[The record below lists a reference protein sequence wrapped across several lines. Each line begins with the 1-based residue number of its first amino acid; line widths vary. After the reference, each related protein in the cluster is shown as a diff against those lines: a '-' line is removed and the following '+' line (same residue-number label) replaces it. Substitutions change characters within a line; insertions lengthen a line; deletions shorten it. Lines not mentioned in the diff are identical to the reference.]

1 MDDVQF
7 DDEVQFDDDVQ
18 FDGSV
23 EPTSGGLDVYLI
35 REKGGGKELGKVSA
49 TSNSDAMAQAEGM
62 GYKPGTISI
71 VKPEAKPV
79 NQQERE
85 DLLVKRGLSREDAAS
100 ISKFAP
106 YTAESFASRNLEDYP
121 SLDLPLVGRVP
132 FPDTRD
138 AFSLPGRTLS
148 SWLGGTNDG
157 EDQWRAMGRTS
168 EDEGTNFGGS
178 VVRSPSTGV
187 ATALAP
193 LASLVGGAAGITNLF
208 GAGALEGGLIGAGT
222 STYNYATNPEYTVLD
237 GVAETLLSAGIGSLL
252 SGGSASAIKRA
263 KDMIRKAGNFTKDQ
277 VEYIYSRL
285 GTLTHKQTTDN
296 LAREVPERIGDV
308 ANIRYKNILRVG
320 DSPEIKIPGAPSDH
334 VYVTTDLGG
343 TIGNDV
349 IKTFERDITDGIF
362 HRTLTPAQVR
372 EKQAILEEF
381 KQWMSTVDKVDP
393 RNGRKYLDRWL
404 EDAKYFYKKDPRLG
418 QIMLNKVQKAYEMN
432 YQLMENTPLGMIELE
447 PLSNLTSD
455 FGKISATT
463 DYLGTPHTPAP
474 TRNFSVTE
482 PGSWLESTVGRAIN
496 TPEKAKTTSELLST
510 LKMPSLVAT
519 QDVTGKR

>member
-18 FDGSV
+18 FDDSV
-23 EPTSGGLDVYLI
+23 EPTSQGLDVYLI

-49 TSNSDAMAQAEGM
+49 TSKSDAMAQAEGM

-71 VKPEAKPV
+71 VKPEAKPM

-100 ISKFAP
+100 ISKFMP

-121 SLDLPLVGRVP
+121 SLDLPVVGRVP

-148 SWLGGTNDG
+148 SWLGGTTEG

-178 VVRSPSTGV
+178 IVRSPSTGV
-187 ATALAP
+187 ATTLAP
-193 LASLVGGAAGITNLF
+193 LASLAGGAAGIANLF

-285 GTLTHKQTTDN
+285 GTLTNKQTTDN
-296 LAREVPERIGDV
+296 LTREVPERIGDI
-308 ANIRYKNILRVG
+308 ANIKYENLIDPQEEAWRRAITGQKKHQYI
-320 DSPEIKIPGAPSDH
+320 
-334 VYVTTDLGG
+334 TTDLGG
-343 TIGNDV
+343 TLGKDITKEYEDV
-349 IKTFERDITDGIF
+349 IRMGVI
-362 HRTLTPAQVR
+362 HRTLNPAQVR
-372 EKQAILEEF
+372 EKQAVLAEF
-381 KQWMSTVDKVDP
+381 NQWMSEVDKAD
-393 RNGRKYLDRWL
+393 RMTGRKYLDRWL
-404 EDAKYFYKKDPRLG
+404 EDAKYFYNKDPQLG
-418 QIMLNKVQKAYEMN
+418 QIMLDKVQKAYEMN
-432 YQLMENTPLGMIELE
+432 YQLMENTPQGMIKME
-447 PLSNLTSD
+447 PMSNLTSD
-455 FGKISATT
+455 FRKISATT
-463 DYLGTPHTPAP
+463 DYVRNPYTPTSS
-474 TRNFSVTE
+474 RNFAFTE
-482 PGSWLESTVGRAIN
+482 PGSWIESTVGRAIN
-496 TPEKAKTTSELLST
+496 TTEKAKTTSQLLST
-510 LKMPSLVAT
+510 LKMPSLVAA